1 MTPMVDLGARRPF
14 PAATGCQWLAMRIDG
29 AKAAA
34 AQNGGSAAISAL
46 LQAKSMELLGSVED
60 LIRDFEQGLYDD

>member
-1 MTPMVDLGARRPF
+1 
-14 PAATGCQWLAMRIDG
+14 MRIDG